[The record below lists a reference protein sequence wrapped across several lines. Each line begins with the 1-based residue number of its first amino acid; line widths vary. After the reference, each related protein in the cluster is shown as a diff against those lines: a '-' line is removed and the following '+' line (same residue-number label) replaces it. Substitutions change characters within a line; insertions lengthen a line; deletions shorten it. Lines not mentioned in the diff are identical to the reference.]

1 MKYCVFLHSGLPL
14 LFGTCTDVKPY
25 LLVTQFHGIEGNCI
39 TFSSLVHKIIPNSQK
54 EWCRIMY
61 ECADALFFIHSKDHL
76 HNDLKGDNVIISDVN
91 NSLHPVI
98 IDFGKSTLLTKGKLY
113 KLSLR
118 DQEKYRKY
126 HKHIAPEVVRGTHP
140 QSPASDVY
148 GFGLLLSLLCKYNK
162 TYEPLRKLAFSC
174 INGSPEKR
182 PTTQQLVAELQLQ
195 YTSQSM

>member
-1 MKYCVFLHSGLPL
+1 MFGYCAEA
-14 LFGTCTDVKPY
+14 KPY
-25 LLVTQFHGIEGNCI
+25 LLVTQFHEMEGNCV
-39 TFSSLVHKIIPNSQK
+39 TFSCLVHKNIPHSQK

-61 ECADALFFIHSKDHL
+61 ECAYALSFIHTKDH
-76 HNDLKGDNVIISDVN
+76 HNDLKGDNVISDVN

-98 IDFGKSTLLTKGKLY
+98 IDFGKSTTLAKGKLY

-162 TYEPLRKLAFSC
+162 TYEPLRKLAFSY

-182 PTTQQLVAELQLQ
+182 PTTQQLVVALQLQ

>member
-1 MKYCVFLHSGLPL
+1 M
-14 LFGTCTDVKPY
+14 FGTCTDVKPY
-25 LLVTQFHGIEGNCI
+25 LLVTQFHGMEGNCV
-39 TFSSLVHKIIPNSQK
+39 TFSCLVHKIIPDSQK

-61 ECADALFFIHSKDHL
+61 ECADALLFIHSKDHL

>member
-1 MKYCVFLHSGLPL
+1 MFGYCTEAKSYF
-14 LFGTCTDVKPY
+14 F
-25 LLVTQFHGIEGNCI
+25 VTQFHGMEGNCV
-39 TFSSLVHKIIPNSQK
+39 TFSSLVHKNIPDSQK
-54 EWCRIMY
+54 EWCRIMF
-61 ECADALFFIHSKDHL
+61 ECADALLFIHSKDHF

-98 IDFGKSTLLTKGKLY
+98 NAFGKSTTLAKGKSY

-126 HKHIAPEVVRGTHP
+126 HKQSAPEVVRGTNP

-148 GFGLLLSLLCKYNK
+148 GFELLLSLLCKYNK

-174 INGSPEKR
+174 INGSPEKD
-182 PTTQQLVAELQLQ
+182 LQH
-195 YTSQSM
+195 SNW